1 MWTTSITNF
10 FPSFSLFNKEFESGN
25 RLIDLFS
32 DHFSF
37 HFHSSNS
44 KNHIKK
50 LDKITFSALLSPFFI
65 IVVSDVS
72 IKNHVATSIL
82 HIHSYNEPVVKTLHR
97 AINITTTEAELFA
110 IQCRI
115 NQAISNQIYSAAI
128 SQELRDFFSR
138 DPCNYIEFQGCPS
151 KQRQPLHYLVDKD
164 TKQMVSSPLFPYKL
178 SQDFCRKMKCDIIL
192 SQQRILFQVLDVRG
206 KNFLDLLDDDL
217 NPLKSSSIKGGPW
230 LQHFGHSNLLCTHL
244 LKAIM
249 NHAPIGEY

>member
-97 AINITTTEAELFA
+97 AINITTTEAKLFI
-110 IQCRI
+110 IQCEI
-115 NQAISNQIYSAAI
+115 NQTVNNQDINYVVVITDSIHATKKIFNSSVHPYQIHSAAI
-128 SQELRDFFSR
+128 SQKLREFFSR
-138 DPCNYIEFQGCPS
+138 DPCNYIKFWDCPS
-151 KQRQPLHYLVDKD
+151 KQRWPLHYSVDKD
-164 TKQMVSSPLFPYKL
+164 TKRMVSLPSFPYK
-178 SQDFCRKMKCDIIL
+178 SSWDFCRKTECNAIL
-192 SQQRILFQVLDVRG
+192 S
-206 KNFLDLLDDDL
+206 
-217 NPLKSSSIKGGPW
+217 
-230 LQHFGHSNLLCTHL
+230 
-244 LKAIM
+244 
-249 NHAPIGEY
+249 